1 MALSLISAYLIY
13 LITCLLM
20 KWIRFSFTTFFRC
33 HVSLLSLSSIYSV
46 PQILPMNVFES
57 KWILVIAA
65 ENFLFRILNKKIN
78 IAQKKKRKLIYPF
91 QFPILFSLSPLPI
104 LAFENVRC
112 RKCLSSNFLKSYHFK
127 ANINNTNKIK
137 TISGSEKL
145 HSSEKNIQQRWKR
158 IRLMVTFTTI
168 HQQVLKYHQVF
179 PLRFTARQADI
190 LEYYSQVSIII
201 KMIRVISASFL
212 FSQKVFFLPTQ
223 FKKNFRI

>member
-65 ENFLFRILNKKIN
+65 ENFLFCILNKKIN
-78 IAQKKKRKLIYPF
+78 IAQKKKRKLISPF
-91 QFPILFSLSPLPI
+91 QFPILFSFSPLPI
-104 LAFENVRC
+104 LAFENIRC

-127 ANINNTNKIK
+127 ANINNKNKIK

-145 HSSEKNIQQRWKR
+145 HSSEKIHSKRWSKC
-158 IRLMVTFTTI
+158 
-168 HQQVLKYHQVF
+168 
-179 PLRFTARQADI
+179 
-190 LEYYSQVSIII
+190 SVS
-201 KMIRVISASFL
+201 KLVNWHMIF
-212 FSQKVFFLPTQ
+212 
-223 FKKNFRI
+223 

>member
-1 MALSLISAYLIY
+1 MALSLISPYLIY

-65 ENFLFRILNKKIN
+65 ENFLFRILNIKIN
-78 IAQKKKRKLIYPF
+78 IAQKKKRKLISPF

-104 LAFENVRC
+104 LAFENIRC

-127 ANINNTNKIK
+127 ANINNKNKIK

-145 HSSEKNIQQRWKR
+145 HSSEKNTQQRWKR
-158 IRLMVTFTTI
+158 IRPMVTFTTI
-168 HQQVLKYHQVF
+168 HQVF
-179 PLRFTARQADI
+179 PLRFTAQQADI
-190 LEYYSQVSIII
+190 LEYYSQVCITI
-201 KMIRVISASFL
+201 KMIRVISVSFL

-223 FKKNFRI
+223 FKKKFRI

>member
-57 KWILVIAA
+57 KWISVIAA
-65 ENFLFRILNKKIN
+65 ENFLFRILDKKIN
-78 IAQKKKRKLIYPF
+78 IAQKKKRKLISHF

-104 LAFENVRC
+104 LAFENIRC
-112 RKCLSSNFLKSYHFK
+112 RKCLSSNFLKFYHFK
-127 ANINNTNKIK
+127 ANINNKNKIK

-145 HSSEKNIQQRWKR
+145 HSSEKNTQQRWKR
-158 IRLMVTFTTI
+158 IRPMVTFTT
-168 HQQVLKYHQVF
+168 LHQVF
-179 PLRFTARQADI
+179 PLRFTAQQADI
-190 LEYYSQVSIII
+190 LEYYSQVCITI
-201 KMIRVISASFL
+201 KMIRVISVSFL

-223 FKKNFRI
+223 FKKKFRI

>member
-65 ENFLFRILNKKIN
+65 ENFLFRILNIKIN
-78 IAQKKKRKLIYPF
+78 IAQKKKRKLISPF

-127 ANINNTNKIK
+127 ANINNKNKIK

-158 IRLMVTFTTI
+158 IRPMVTFTTI
-168 HQQVLKYHQVF
+168 HQVF